1 MRYHNKSAAAALAL
15 AGWCFL
21 AFFTCGAEEA
31 PAPPAEK
38 PAAKPEAQ
46 KEGEKAAVQPASKGD
61 DFYAA
66 DPQAIGHVAALEGR
80 ATATAEDGAKRQ
92 LSVNDFLHL
101 KETLNT
107 GMGSKLLIEFRDGSS
122 ISLGAKAKLIL
133 DEFVY
138 KPKDPESKC
147 TTTLIKGAF
156 KAIGG
161 AISANAPDQ
170 MKIKTPTATIG
181 IRGTTCVGEADSD
194 KLVAIFMDG
203 HAIAVTNDLGQTIL
217 DGEPGIGCVT
227 RAGEAPGPRRMMLN
241 DANRLMQN
249 LMAAAARQAGAV
261 GGAGRPPMVPPPV
274 HHH

>member
-1 MRYHNKSAAAALAL
+1 MPAVRCDNFIAIFVLAAWCFSSISPCIGEEAAAEPKK
-15 AGWCFL
+15 
-21 AFFTCGAEEA
+21 TSEQV
-31 PAPPAEK
+31 
-38 PAAKPEAQ
+38 AA
-46 KEGEKAAVQPASKGD
+46 KEGEKDAAPPAAKGD

-66 DPQAIGHVAALEGR
+66 DPHAIGHVAALEGR
-80 ATATAEDGAKRQ
+80 ATAADEAGAKRQ
-92 LSVNDFLHL
+92 LAVNDFLHL

-122 ISLGAKAKLIL
+122 ISIGAKAKLIL

-138 KPKDPESKC
+138 RPKDPESKC

-181 IRGTTCVGEADSD
+181 IRGTTCVGEANRDQ
-194 KLVAIFMDG
+194 LVAIFMDG

-217 DGEPGIGCVT
+217 DGEAGIGCIT
-227 RAGEAPGPRRMMLN
+227 KAGEAPGPRRMMLN

-249 LMAAAARQAGAV
+249 FAAAAARQAGAI
-261 GGAGRPPMVPPPV
+261 GGAGRPPVVPPPT
-274 HHH
+274 HRH

>member
-1 MRYHNKSAAAALAL
+1 MFQDYKIISLLFAAVIWCFLVFSAAA
-15 AGWCFL
+15 GEK
-21 AFFTCGAEEA
+21 TPE
-31 PAPPAEK
+31 PPTAEK
-38 PAAKPEAQ
+38 PPETSRAAK
-46 KEGEKAAVQPASKGD
+46 GDSAAHPSGKGD
-61 DFYAA
+61 EFYAA
-66 DPQAIGHVAALEGR
+66 DPQAIGYVAMLDGR
-80 ATATAEDGAKRQ
+80 ATATAEGGAKRQ
-92 LSVNDFLHL
+92 LNVNDFLHL

-107 GMGSKLLIEFRDGSS
+107 GMGSKMLIEFRDGTT

-161 AISANAPDQ
+161 AISATAPDQ
-170 MKIKTPTATIG
+170 VKIKTPTATIG
-181 IRGTTCVGEADSD
+181 IRGTTCVGEASSD

-227 RAGEAPGPRRMMLN
+227 RAGEAPGPRQMMLN

-249 LMAAAARQAGAV
+249 LAAAAARQATAV
-261 GGAGRPPMVPPPV
+261 GGARPPVVPPPR
-274 HHH
+274 H